1 MITEYRLNMIK
12 RSIVNE
18 KELFNNDFEIKELT
32 KNVCENINC
41 YAYSLGIMEPA
52 PSGTNLYLLLLKRLI
67 TYLKKILY

>member
-32 KNVCENINC
+32 KKCV
-41 YAYSLGIMEPA
+41 
-52 PSGTNLYLLLLKRLI
+52 
-67 TYLKKILY
+67 

>member
-32 KNVCENINC
+32 KKSV
-41 YAYSLGIMEPA
+41 
-52 PSGTNLYLLLLKRLI
+52 
-67 TYLKKILY
+67 